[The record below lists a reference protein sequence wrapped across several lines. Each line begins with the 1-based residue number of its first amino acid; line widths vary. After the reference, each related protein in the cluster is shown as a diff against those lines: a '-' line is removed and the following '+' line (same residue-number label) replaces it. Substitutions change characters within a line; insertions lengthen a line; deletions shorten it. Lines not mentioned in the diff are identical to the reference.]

1 MLPRG
6 HIHPQKNLPNIKVRI
21 SITTADIIPGMIILP
36 LKEVNMTTSGSI
48 LKNKSVW
55 TADQRI
61 YTNNERKNIWLDL
74 LAKINFFRFF
84 ISNYIFVSKLA
95 RIITT
100 GSPLARG

>member
-6 HIHPQKNLPNIKVRI
+6 HIHPQKNLPKIKVNI
-21 SITTADIIPGMIILP
+21 SMAATDIMPGIIILP
-36 LKEVNMTTSGSI
+36 LKEVNMTTRGSI

-55 TADQRI
+55 MADQRI
-61 YTNNERKNIWLDL
+61 YINNERKNIWLDF

-84 ISNYIFVSKLA
+84 ISNYTFVSKLE

-100 GSPLARG
+100 GSPLSRG